1 MENESMKKLLSVA
14 IIGLMAMFV
23 STTVNAATL
32 SLVGGNVNHALPG
45 NFSAGHLSATGLS
58 VDDLVT
64 TFDSSTP
71 GEGLK
76 LLDTGSVSIRFEYL
90 GSEAGNTNKAFE
102 ISAGDNF
109 LFNNKTSSVGDTV
122 DVTLTA
128 SGGFLPFSFTTSGGG
143 GQTALNGDI
152 DNPLAIA
159 FSGFSS
165 LFGLTNN
172 SIIALFGDGAGDH
185 DFDDM
190 AIRISVVPLPAAL
203 PLYGAGIALLGF
215 IGWRKRKAEAAA

>member
-1 MENESMKKLLSVA
+1 MKKLLSVA

-32 SLVGGNVNHALPG
+32 SLVGGTANHALPA
-45 NFSAGHLSATGLS
+45 NFSAGPLWATGLNPN
-58 VDDLVT
+58 DLVT
-64 TFDSSTP
+64 TFDSSTD

-76 LLDTGSVSIRFEYL
+76 LLGTGSVTIQFEYL
-90 GSEAGNTNKAFE
+90 GSEAGNTNQAFE
-102 ISAGDNF
+102 ISTGSNF

-122 DVTLTA
+122 NVVLTA

-143 GQTALNGDI
+143 GQIAENGYIQD
-152 DNPLAIA
+152 PLAIA
-159 FSGFSS
+159 FSE
-165 LFGLTNN
+165 LVNN
-172 SIIALFGDGAGDH
+172 YSTIALFGDGAGDH

-203 PLYGAGIALLGF
+203 PLYGAGVALLGF
-215 IGWRKRKAEAAA
+215 LGWRRRKAEAAA